1 MADRPDDI
9 VSSDTIPSVP
19 NVDRVVFGSAVAI
32 VVITC
37 TLLLLLGEGATG
49 YVDAVYDWITL
60 NLGILYQ
67 WASIAVVVFLFWLG
81 ISKYGS
87 VVLGR
92 EGESPEFTLPSW
104 ISMLFCAG
112 IGAGLMYWSTIEWAD
127 YIQAPPFGVE
137 PGSTEA
143 IEWAASYGIFHWG
156 ITAWCIYCLPAL
168 AIAVP
173 FYLKDNAHLRL
184 STSLSEFSWFSNVNS
199 IPSRVTDLVFI
210 LALIGGSATSLGL
223 VTPMIAAV
231 VAKLTGLEASL
242 GLEVAVLL
250 ICMLVFGTSVFLG
263 LHKGIQRLSNIN
275 IVGLLVLLTFVVLA
289 GPTLFILRMGTD
301 SIGFALQN
309 TVRMVTWTDPID
321 RSGFI
326 EGHTVFYWAWWIAY
340 APFVGLFVARI
351 SRGRTVREVIFGM
364 SIFGSAGCALLYMI
378 LGNYALHLE
387 LEGLLSVTTIIQEQ
401 DRYEAI
407 AQILASLPLAPLVL
421 LAFAVV
427 AVIFTATTYDSASY
441 ALASAA
447 TRSLHPGEEPS
458 RSHRAFWAV
467 GLIVLPITLM
477 YLVGKNDAA
486 ESQVVDGQQ
495 LVLSATMIVSVPLL
509 VLGIPMSWS
518 LLRSLRNHIESQENS
533 ND

>member
-1 MADRPDDI
+1 MGMPDHMD
-9 VSSDTIPSVP
+9 SSSSQSNPPEI
-19 NVDRVVFGSAVAI
+19 DRVVFGLSVVVI
-32 VVITC
+32 VVTSV
-37 TLLLLLGEGATG
+37 LLFVLGEGASTPIKNT
-49 YVDAVYDWITL
+49 YDWITL
-60 NLGILYQ
+60 NLGIFYQ

-81 ISKYGS
+81 FSRYGR

-92 EGESPEFTLPSW
+92 EGEAPEFTLRSW
-104 ISMLFCAG
+104 TSMLFCAG

-127 YIQAPPFGVE
+127 YIKAPPFGVE

-173 FYLKDNAHLRL
+173 YYLKDNAQLRL
-184 STSLSEFSWFSNVNS
+184 STSLSEFGWFSNVNS

-231 VAKLTGLEASL
+231 VAKLTGLESSL
-242 GLEVAVLL
+242 TLEVAVLL
-250 ICMLVFGTSVFLG
+250 LCMLVFGTSVFLG

-275 IVGLLVLLTFVVLA
+275 IVGLLLLLTFVVLA

-301 SIGFALQN
+301 SLGFALQN

-326 EGHTVFYWAWWIAY
+326 EGYTVFYWAWWIAY

-364 SIFGSAGCALLYMI
+364 SIFGSAGCALLYMV
-378 LGNYALHLE
+378 LGNYALYLE

-407 AQILASLPLAPLVL
+407 TQILASLPLAPLVL
-421 LAFAVV
+421 LAFAIV

-447 TRSLHPGEEPS
+447 TRSLHPGEEPA
-458 RSHRAFWAV
+458 RSHRAFWAF

-509 VLGIPMSWS
+509 LLGGPMACS
-518 LLRSLRNHIESQENS
+518 LLCSLRNHVNSQENS